1 VRRTIKLIIT
11 QHALDRLNDMGRFE
25 TPPRLPMDE
34 EVRVLHLRRLD
45 NREDVWMCRVEGG
58 FLVGMLR
65 NTRRRQILVAMTAIS
80 RAMFHHKASYRRV
93 ACHRLLVDKIT
104 FPLGETNGRN
114 SMEAFC

>member
-1 VRRTIKLIIT
+1 
-11 QHALDRLNDMGRFE
+11 
-25 TPPRLPMDE
+25 MDE

-58 FLVGMLR
+58 FLVGMLL
-65 NTRRRQILVAMTAIS
+65 NTRRRQMLVATTAIS
-80 RAMFHHKASYRRV
+80 RAMFHKASYNRL
-93 ACHRLLVDKIT
+93 ACHRILVDKIT